1 MLIDLLESSKAIG
14 LCPMG
19 KKKEFYAKQHKR
31 NSLSVAIIMGVC
43 KKMLVLLEYALTSWN
58 GK

>member
-1 MLIDLLESSKAIG
+1 MQNSNE
-14 LCPMG
+14 
-19 KKKEFYAKQHKR
+19 R